1 MMRNE
6 AARHVDPI
14 VFWQCACGGP
24 VLSERDYQHAIACK
38 DCEMLADG
46 IKDALD
52 AIEEQL
58 RHSDRSVS

>member
-6 AARHVDPI
+6 VATHVDPI
-14 VFWQCACGGP
+14 VFWQFACGGP
-24 VLSERDYQHAIACK
+24 VLSERDYQHAIACI

-52 AIEEQL
+52 TIEEQL
-58 RHSDRSVS
+58 RRSDRSIS